1 MQINCAFAPSL
12 DTPDHI
18 VLAEELG
25 YQQAW
30 VYDVPISFA
39 DTGITLGMAA
49 ARTTKIQLG
58 VSVFTPHLRHLTMN
72 AALVAHLAT
81 VAPGRFNAGVG
92 AGLTS
97 AVFLGRMPSK
107 WSDVENYVRAL
118 RTLLAGGEVEW
129 DGTVLSLMHGPASGI
144 SLPVEVPIWVAAHGP
159 KGFATAAR
167 LGAGVVTAP
176 LHGRNPVPIDGICN
190 LTYAG
195 TVLEDGETL
204 ESPRVVEAAGHAAAL
219 ALHLGELG
227 PLAGTEEARGF
238 AKAIAEVDERRRH
251 LELFRGHLIAPN
263 AIDRR
268 FITAE
273 VLRRAT
279 MSGTAL
285 EVAAWL
291 RQLEEA
297 GATAVLY
304 QPAGPDIP
312 RELRAFYEA
321 AQLRHDLPAP
331 SANDTQPQEV
341 QHA

>member
-1 MQINCAFAPSL
+1 MQINCGFAPSL

-18 VLAEELG
+18 VLAEDLG

-49 ARTTKIQLG
+49 ARTTDIQLG

-72 AALVAHLAT
+72 AALIAHLAT

-92 AGLTS
+92 VGLTS
-97 AVFLGRMPSK
+97 AAYLGRPPSK
-107 WSDVENYVRAL
+107 WADLENYVMGL

-129 DGTVLSLMHGPASGI
+129 EGTIVSLMHGPATGI
-144 SLPVEVPIWVAAHGP
+144 TFPIEVPMWVAAHGP
-159 KGFATAAR
+159 KGFATATN

-176 LHGRNPVPIDGICN
+176 IHGRNPVPFDGLCN

-195 TVLEDGETL
+195 TVLEEGEPID
-204 ESPRVVEAAGHAAAL
+204 SPRVTEAAGPGASL
-219 ALHLGELG
+219 ALHLGEYG
-227 PLAGTEEARGF
+227 PLAGMEEAIGY
-238 AKAIAEVDERRRH
+238 ATAIAAVDARRRH
-251 LELFRGHLIAPN
+251 LEFFRGHLIEPN

-268 FITAE
+268 FLSAE
-273 VLRRAT
+273 VIRRGT
-279 MSGTAL
+279 MTGTAL

-291 RQLEEA
+291 RHLEDA
-297 GATAVLY
+297 GATGVLY

-321 AQLRHDLPAP
+321 AQLRHDLPATT
-331 SANDTQPQEV
+331 ADDTQPQEV